1 MQAKKDTLQEHI
13 FVSTYQIYLTIIV
26 TFPEHKNTEIIIYIC
41 MTESKHMEVWQAAN
55 QLVLIFR
62 ELSSLSS

>member
-1 MQAKKDTLQEHI
+1 MQAKKTLQEHI

-41 MTESKHMEVWQAAN
+41 IQN
-55 QLVLIFR
+55 QNTWKSDKLPI
-62 ELSSLSS
+62 SLS